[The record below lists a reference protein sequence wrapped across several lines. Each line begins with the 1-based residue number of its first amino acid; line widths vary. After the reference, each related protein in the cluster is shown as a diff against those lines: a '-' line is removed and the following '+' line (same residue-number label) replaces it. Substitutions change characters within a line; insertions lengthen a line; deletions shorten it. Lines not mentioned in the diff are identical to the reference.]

1 MSKVDIAKN
10 FAASFK
16 HASGDTAAGAYSSCI
31 RFIAIMIV
39 IIAMIWCINNFMGNA
54 EREQDGFLIIL
65 GSRLIRIALGLCL
78 FILTL
83 IVKGN

>member
-16 HASGDTAAGAYSSCI
+16 QAAGDTSAGAYSSCI
-31 RFIAIMIV
+31 RFIAIMMV